1 MNQPLVPAPADDLPD
16 VIENVTFD
24 ELLIGQSAQL
34 TRTLAMSDVLSFAA
48 VSGDINPA
56 HMDPVYAADTPMRTI
71 VAHGMWTGTL
81 FSAVFGNQLPGLGT
95 IYLEQNL
102 RFRRP
107 VRVGDTITVQVEV
120 RAKDEEKKH
129 VEFDCTVNN
138 QHGETVVLGTAR
150 VLAPTRKLR
159 HERMKLPKFRLLEAP
174 LVSEAPEPVAA

>member
-1 MNQPLVPAPADDLPD
+1 M
-16 VIENVTFD
+16 IENVTFD
-24 ELLIGQSAQL
+24 ELRIGQSAQL
-34 TRTLAMSDVLSFAA
+34 TRTLSMDDVLSFAA

-56 HMDPVYAADTPMRTI
+56 HLDPVYAADTQMRTI

-107 VRVGDTITVQVEV
+107 VRVGDTITVHVVV

-129 VEFDCTVNN
+129 VEFDCMVDN
-138 QHGETVVLGTAR
+138 QHGEAVVLGTAR

-159 HERMKLPKFRLLEAP
+159 HERMKLPEFRLFEVPHVPEAP
-174 LVSEAPEPVAA
+174 KPMAA

>member
-1 MNQPLVPAPADDLPD
+1 MNHIPVSAPTNDLPD
-16 VIENVTFD
+16 MIENVTFD
-24 ELLIGQSAQL
+24 ELRIGQSAQL
-34 TRTLAMSDVLSFAA
+34 TRTLGANDVLSFAA

-56 HMDPVYAADTPMRTI
+56 HLDPVYAADTPMRTI

-95 IYLEQNL
+95 IYLEQSL

-107 VRVGDTITVQVEV
+107 VRVGDTITVQVVV
-120 RAKDEEKKH
+120 RAKHEDKKH
-129 VEFDCTVNN
+129 VEFDCSVTN

-159 HERMKLPKFRLLEAP
+159 HERMKLPKFRLLKVPHVAEAP
-174 LVSEAPEPVAA
+174 QPMAA